1 MKASTFTSKKLTKDS
16 PFYSALNKEQL
27 AAYFRRVGFEEQPE
41 CTFECLQRLHYLHSV
56 SLPFENFNPLLRIPI
71 ALDQHS
77 LFNKMVKQKRGGYCF
92 EHNLLFGGV
101 LSALGFEV
109 TCLAARVMW
118 QIPEDVIMPR
128 DHQLLLVD
136 FGEGPYIADVGF
148 GGNTPTSA
156 FSLHKMEPQQTSHES
171 FKISKDGDAY
181 LLYIQVNN
189 KWEPMY
195 RFGFDEYLLPDFEV
209 INFYL
214 CNHEKSMFVNHLFLA
229 QTKEEGRY
237 GLFDDQ
243 FSFHPVNGE
252 TQKEKI
258 PNFDQLIRKV
268 ETVFNIDVPNP
279 TALEQWFNH
288 RNKIDQ

>member
-27 AAYFRRVGFEEQPE
+27 AAYFRRIGFEEQPQ
-41 CTFECLQRLHYLHSV
+41 CSFECLQRLHYLHSV

-77 LFNKMVKQKRGGYCF
+77 LVNKMVKQKRGGYCF

-118 QIPEDVIMPR
+118 QVPEEVIMPR
-128 DHQLLLVD
+128 DHQLLLVN
-136 FGEGPYIADVGF
+136 FGEDLYIADVGF
-148 GGNTPTSA
+148 GGNTLTSA
-156 FSLHKMEPQQTSHES
+156 LSLNTSGKQSTSHEP
-171 FKISKDGDAY
+171 FKITEDGDAY
-181 LLYIQVNN
+181 LLHIQVN
-189 KWEPMY
+189 KGWGPMY
-195 RFGFDEYLLPDFEV
+195 RFGLEEYLLPDFEV
-209 INFYL
+209 INYYL
-214 CNHEKSMFVNHLFLA
+214 CNHEQSMFVNHLFLA
-229 QTKEEGRY
+229 QTKEEGRF

-243 FSFHPVNGE
+243 FSFHPLKGK

-258 PNFDQLIRKV
+258 HTVDQLMQKV
-268 ETVFNIDVPNP
+268 ENVFNIEVPNP
-279 TALEQWFNH
+279 AALAHWFN
-288 RNKIDQ
+288 RRSQVDI

>member
-1 MKASTFTSKKLTKDS
+1 MTSPSFKPKKPSKDS
-16 PFYSALNKEQL
+16 PFYTPLKERHL
-27 AAYFRRVGFEEQPE
+27 AAYLKKVGFKGKADS
-41 CTFECLQRLHYLHSV
+41 TLDCLQQLHYLHAV
-56 SLPFENFNPLLRIPI
+56 SFPFENFSPLLKIPMQ
-71 ALDQHS
+71 LDQES
-77 LFNKMVKQKRGGYCF
+77 LITKLVHQKRGGYCF

-118 QIPEDVIMPR
+118 QVPEEVIMPR
-128 DHQLLLVD
+128 DHQLLLVN
-136 FGEGPYIADVGF
+136 FGEGHYIADVGF
-148 GGNTPTSA
+148 GGNTPTAA
-156 FSLHKMEPQQTSHES
+156 FPLGNPQPQPTSHES
-171 FKISKDGDAY
+171 FKINEDGDTY
-181 LLYIQVNN
+181 ILYIQVDK

-195 RFGFDEYLLPDFEV
+195 RFGLDEYLLPDFEV

-243 FSFHPVNGE
+243 FSFHPIKGK

-258 PNFDQLIRKV
+258 QNVGQLIDKAAN
-268 ETVFNIDVPNP
+268 VFNIAIPNT
-279 TALEQWFNH
+279 TALKQWF
-288 RNKIDQ
+288 DQKPKVDL